1 MVSVVWFRNTTYLRI
16 GDMPEKHDVDLL
28 GPAGA
33 EGRLNPTEP
42 DPSSTAGTE
51 AGTTEG
57 GLIPSL
63 NPTKPDPSSMVEGGL
78 VPSLNPAEPDPS
90 SMATSSMAEGGLV
103 TSLTPT
109 EPVPSSS
116 PFARIWLL
124 NCLTSL
130 QCKRMCWFLLN
141 FLANT

>member
-42 DPSSTAGTE
+42 DPSSTA
-51 AGTTEG
+51 EG

-63 NPTKPDPSSMVEGGL
+63 NPTEPDPSFMVGTEVGTEAGTAEGGL
-78 VPSLNPAEPDPS
+78 VPSLYPTSPS
-90 SMATSSMAEGGLV
+90 GCYTRNN
-103 TSLTPT
+103 LTIIPT
-109 EPVPSSS
+109 
-116 PFARIWLL
+116 FLMIAFTL
-124 NCLTSL
+124 
-130 QCKRMCWFLLN
+130 KRYN
-141 FLANT
+141 S